1 MAIKINYIFE
11 GRKIMRVF
19 RIILTIMC
27 IYIVGY
33 TSITISNHGWNLFPI
48 FFGDMAEMAWPG
60 QFNLDFMSFLILS
73 GLWVAWRN
81 NYSATGLALSVVAFL
96 GGIMFLAPYLLYL
109 SFQSNGNMKE
119 FFMGRGRNVN
129 KM

>member
-1 MAIKINYIFE
+1 
-11 GRKIMRVF
+11 MRVF